1 MEPHDNDRAGK
12 WQRKPANK
20 KYHWLGLASI
30 VTILVLGGGA
40 GRSQVYDGPDSPIT
54 TKYFGM
60 HIHHAASATPWPSVQ
75 FGSWRLWDSGV
86 AWPQLEPQPGK
97 WDFTLLDHYVKL
109 AAEHNVEIVLTL
121 GLTPSWASARPQEPS
136 GYGTGNAAEPRKLA
150 DWEDYVRVVATRYK
164 GAIRSYEIWN
174 EPDMRADFTGSPE
187 DMLQLSRTAYEVM
200 KAVDAGITVISP
212 SATTD
217 AGLVWLNA
225 FLAKG
230 GCKYADVIGYHF
242 YVTPDPPEA
251 MIPLIQ
257 KVKGVLHSR
266 GCENKPLW
274 NTESG
279 WAKPKHF
286 SSDAEAA
293 GYLMR
298 TYLVN
303 WLMGVE
309 RCYWYSW
316 DNHNWST
323 LDLTTR
329 DGNQMTEAGAAY
341 GVIREWMLGAV
352 LRSCGLQMSGVWT
365 CSFVQGPAKNWIVW
379 SESGTAQFDVP
390 KSWGVTQVSSWTG
403 DIQPLGSILVVD
415 PTPRRLSVRLR

>member
-1 MEPHDNDRAGK
+1 MIVLGSGSAGRGATSK
-12 WQRKPANK
+12 TLN
-20 KYHWLGLASI
+20 WLRLASI
-30 VTILVLGGGA
+30 LTVIVLGGVTD
-40 GRSQVYDGPDSPIT
+40 RPRVYAGPDRSIT
-54 TKYFGM
+54 AQYFGM
-60 HIHHAASATPWPSVQ
+60 HIHHAALGTPWPAVR
-75 FGSWRLWDSGV
+75 FESWRLWDSGV

-97 WDFTLLDHYVKL
+97 WDFTLLDRYVQV
-109 AAEHNVEIVLTL
+109 AAEHDVEIVLTL
-121 GLTPSWASARPQEPS
+121 GLTPSWASARPRELS
-136 GYGTGNAAEPRKLA
+136 AYGRGNAAPPRHRA

-174 EPDMRADFTGSPE
+174 EPNDRANFSGSPE
-187 DMLQLSRTAYEVM
+187 EMQQLSRTAYEVM
-200 KAVDAGITVISP
+200 KRVDPGITVISP
-212 SATTD
+212 SATTS
-217 AGLVWLNA
+217 AGVAWLNE

-230 GCKYADVIGYHF
+230 GCKYSDVVGYHF
-242 YVTPDPPEA
+242 YVTPDLPEA

-257 KVKGVLHSR
+257 NVKGVLRSR

-286 SSDAEAA
+286 SSDADAA

-298 TYLVN
+298 TYVVN

-323 LDLTTR
+323 LELTTR
-329 DGNQMTEAGAAY
+329 DGNQMTTVGAAY

-352 LRSCGLQMSGVWT
+352 LRSCSLQTPGVWT
-365 CSFVQGPAKNWIVW
+365 CSLDQGPAKSWIVW

-390 KSWGVTQVSSWTG
+390 KSWAVAQVSNWTG
-403 DIQPLGSILVVD
+403 DIQAASSTLLVSS
-415 PTPRRLSVRLR
+415 TPRLLSARPR